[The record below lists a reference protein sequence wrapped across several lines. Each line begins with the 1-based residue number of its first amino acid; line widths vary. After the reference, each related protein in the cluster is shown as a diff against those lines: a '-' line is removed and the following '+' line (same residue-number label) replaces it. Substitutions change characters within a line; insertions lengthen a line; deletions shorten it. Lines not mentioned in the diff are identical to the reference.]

1 MAIIPNC
8 SKRIL
13 FLPGFY
19 NPKEDMSFTVRH
31 DPSGQVFH
39 LLETYITYGM
49 FDKSISQ
56 AKHVG
61 ELINSDLSI
70 INTFDTF
77 DVIPLDNH
85 RYPKFISKTVYFPKK
100 VPNFLLEYFGDV
112 KVFIP
117 TQFIS
122 FIFRINPPLEIILRT
137 DKGPIEI
144 NTSGE
149 ILDKPNQKFIKW
161 LPDENP

>member
-8 SKRIL
+8 SKITL
-13 FLPGFY
+13 YLPGFY
-19 NPKEDMSFTVRH
+19 DPRRDISFTVRN

-39 LLETYITYGM
+39 LREAYITYNM

-56 AKHVG
+56 AKQVG
-61 ELINSDLSI
+61 ELMNCDFPI

-77 DVIPLDNH
+77 DVVPLESH
-85 RYPKFISKTVYFPKK
+85 YPKFISKTVYLPKK
-100 VPNFLLEYFGDV
+100 VPNFLLEYFGEV
-112 KVFIP
+112 MVFMP
-117 TQFIS
+117 TQFIN
-122 FIFRINPPLEIILRT
+122 FVFRINPPLEIILRT

>member
-8 SKRIL
+8 SKKIL
-13 FLPGFY
+13 YLPGFY
-19 NPKEDMSFTVRH
+19 DPRRDISFTVRN

-39 LLETYITYGM
+39 LREVYITYGM
-49 FDKSISQ
+49 LDRSISQ

-61 ELINSDLSI
+61 ELMNGGLSI

-77 DVIPLDNH
+77 DIVPLDNKN
-85 RYPKFISKTVYFPKK
+85 YPKFISKTVYFPRRI
-100 VPNFLLEYFGDV
+100 PNFLLEYFGEV
-112 KVFIP
+112 KVFMP
-117 TQFIS
+117 TQFIN
-122 FIFRINPPLEIILRT
+122 FVFKINPPLEIILRT

-144 NTSGE
+144 STSGE